1 MFGRTRQGDNGHK
14 EGVDESTIGEAEK
27 RNIRLQ
33 RRSHATKKDPIAK
46 EHRNHPTPLTRSMMA
61 LTSGYVRPT
70 HATARQPTQP
80 TAYGAND
87 G

>member
-1 MFGRTRQGDNGHK
+1 MSGRRRQGDNGHK
-14 EGVDESTIGEAEK
+14 EGVDESTTGEAEK

-33 RRSHATKKDPIAK
+33 RRSHATKKDPIAE
-46 EHRNHPTPLTRSMMA
+46 EHRNDPTPLTGSMMA

-70 HATARQPTQP
+70 HATAGRPTQP
-80 TAYGAND
+80 TAYGANN